1 MKESSGSGGG
11 EGGGGRERSDR
22 GGATV
27 LDLGCGSGLLAML
40 AARAGAS
47 KVYACDKAP
56 GMAACASRVVAAN
69 RLHNITIIP
78 KLSTCMTV
86 AREGDDMSQDDMS
99 QRADMSERAT
109 LLVSETF
116 GDDPFSESF
125 LPSLAHA
132 REHLLSKTAAVIPYG
147 LEVQI
152 SI

>member
-1 MKESSGSGGG
+1 
-11 EGGGGRERSDR
+11 
-22 GGATV
+22 
-27 LDLGCGSGLLAML
+27 ML

-69 RLHNITIIP
+69 RLHHNITIIP

-99 QRADMSERAT
+99 QRGDMSERAT

-132 REHLLSKTAAVIPYG
+132 REHLLSATAAVIPYG
-147 LEVQI
+147 LEVQN

>member
-1 MKESSGSGGG
+1 VKESGGSGE
-11 EGGGGRERSDR
+11 EGGGGREQSDR
-22 GGATV
+22 GGASV
-27 LDLGCGSGLLAML
+27 LDLGCGSALLAML

-56 GMAACASRVVAAN
+56 GMAACAERVVAAN
-69 RLHNITIIP
+69 GLHHKITIIP

-86 AREGDDMSQDDMS
+86 GAREGG
-99 QRADMSERAT
+99 DMSERAT

-147 LEVQI
+147 LQVQ
-152 SI
+152 SSM